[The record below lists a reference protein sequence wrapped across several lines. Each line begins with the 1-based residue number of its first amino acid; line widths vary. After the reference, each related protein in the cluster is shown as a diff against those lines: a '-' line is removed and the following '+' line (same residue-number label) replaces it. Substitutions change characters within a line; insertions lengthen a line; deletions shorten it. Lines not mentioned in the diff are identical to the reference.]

1 MSNPVRV
8 FSKLPVCFSIASYRH
23 SLSRLRLASR
33 ADRAVHSFSR
43 LGLPRLRPAHR
54 NPSLRFCTEK
64 LNPFFV
70 CTSLTMTLIYPV
82 FWALK
87 SSSCST
93 SANLL
98 SWLHLHHSQTRS
110 ACMSE
115 SSYDENKN
123 IIMHSV
129 GLSPFFLGE
138 MSMMLLVCNHEVA
151 YLSII

>member
-1 MSNPVRV
+1 MSCASDAIPVNV
-8 FSKLPVCFSIASYRH
+8 TAGQSQVQQGGGHCNNLPSI
-23 SLSRLRLASR
+23 LRI
-33 ADRAVHSFSR
+33 
-43 LGLPRLRPAHR
+43 
-54 NPSLRFCTEK
+54 CTEK

-138 MSMMLLVCNHEVA
+138 MSIMLLVCNHEVA